1 MDLKTSLEQKI
12 AQLTGKDFKI
22 REETKPEGE
31 QPSEQIKEEVKAAS
45 EPPAEQKDAEN
56 IDEEVYGR
64 VVELNTKLMTHIKET
79 VDKMQKQGKLFQK
92 MQT

>member
-1 MDLKTSLEQKI
+1 M
-12 AQLTGKDFKI
+12 TGKDTKI
-22 REETKPEGE
+22 RENAKAEGE
-31 QPSEQIKEEVKAAS
+31 QPSEQTKEEVKVAS
-45 EPPAEQKDAEN
+45 EPAAEQKDAEN